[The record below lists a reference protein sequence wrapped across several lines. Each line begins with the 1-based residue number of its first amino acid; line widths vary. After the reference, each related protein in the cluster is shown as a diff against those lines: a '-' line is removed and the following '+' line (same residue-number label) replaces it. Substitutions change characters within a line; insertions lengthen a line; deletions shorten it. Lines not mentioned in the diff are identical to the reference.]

1 MLEHQVQLKQSE
13 RDYHEANRIRF
24 IEQGGAIHVV
34 PPSVFA
40 ESDAGLSDGRRP
52 EGFAKTTTKGKR
64 K

>member
-1 MLEHQVQLKQSE
+1 MLEHQVQLKQDQRAE
-13 RDYHEANRIRF
+13 LEAAMIRF

-40 ESDAGLSDGRRP
+40 ATDAGLSDGRRP
-52 EGFAKTTTKGKR
+52 EGFTTRNGSNR

>member
-1 MLEHQVQLKQSE
+1 MLEHQVQLKQAE

-40 ESDAGLSDGRRP
+40 NPDISLSDGRRP
-52 EGFAKTTTKGKR
+52 EGFAKKENK

>member
-1 MLEHQVQLKQSE
+1 MLEHQVQLKQTE
-13 RDYHEANRIRF
+13 RDALTAAMERF
-24 IEQGGAIHVV
+24 ISQGGSIHVV

-52 EGFAKTTTKGKR
+52 EGFQKKENK